1 MADVMDPVYRESR
14 PVMPR
19 NLTILVAVVLLATV
33 AFMLFSDAFLGTDTP
48 SWMPIVTAVVF
59 VVLIF
64 VFLFARLDLEIYGD
78 RVEIRYI
85 LRRVTIGAG
94 EIIDVRHGDLTAI
107 RNYANWNLK
116 GVKHR
121 TYSRVG
127 DEGGVAMKVT
137 GKRVFVVSSED
148 PETVAGMIPGER
160 EE

>member
-1 MADVMDPVYRESR
+1 MDPVYRESR
-14 PVMPR
+14 PILPR

-33 AFMLFSDAFLGTDTP
+33 AFMLFSDAFLGTDYP
-48 SWMPIVTAVVF
+48 IWMPVVTAVVF
-59 VVLIF
+59 IVFIVF
-64 VFLFARLDLEIYGD
+64 FLFAKLDLEVYDD
-78 RVEIRYI
+78 RVEIVYV
-85 LRRVTIGAG
+85 LRRVTIDAK

-121 TYSRVG
+121 TYSRIG

-137 GKRVFVVSSED
+137 GKRVVVVSSED
-148 PETVAGMIPGER
+148 PERVAGLIPGDR